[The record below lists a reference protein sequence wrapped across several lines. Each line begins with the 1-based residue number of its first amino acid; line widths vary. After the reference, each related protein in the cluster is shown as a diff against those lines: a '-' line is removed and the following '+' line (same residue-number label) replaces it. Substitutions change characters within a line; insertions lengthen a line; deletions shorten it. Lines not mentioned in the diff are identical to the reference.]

1 MSNFDMEDALNDED
15 QEVVLV
21 GAITFMD
28 APLEE
33 YEESSCTQC
42 SDTIFLGPKQRS
54 VQAQA
59 RGRVH
64 RLCLPCLL
72 VLQAQTGEQ
81 LNPVEAPDLRE

>member
-1 MSNFDMEDALNDED
+1 MSYDLSDED
-15 QEVVLV
+15 QDVVLV

-33 YEESSCTQC
+33 YKESSCTEC
-42 SDTIFLGPKQRS
+42 GEIIFLGPKQQS
-54 VQAQA
+54 VEA
-59 RGRVH
+59 RVNKGRVH

-72 VLQAQTGEQ
+72 VLQAQSGEQ